1 MNKVTL
7 FKTLFEHLEIIRRV
21 KLQLFCMTCVVGTKI
36 DGLQVSAAVRE
47 RVKKAVEEL
56 TVLGIKP
63 CLATVLVG
71 DNPASA
77 TYVRNKQKAC
87 AEVGILTKDH
97 KLPPTLTQSELNN
110 LIDSLNHD
118 NEVHGILVQLPLP
131 EQLDEFETTSRISP
145 LKDVDGLTPHNV
157 GLLVMKK
164 AILKACTPSGIIEL
178 FDHYGI
184 PLEGKNIVVINRS
197 NLVGKPLF
205 HLLIERNATVT
216 MCHSKTRNL
225 TDVCKN
231 ADIVI
236 TGVGDRT
243 KFVLTPDMIKD
254 GAVVI
259 DVATTRLDGKLVGDS
274 DFDKII
280 QKASYASPV
289 PGGVG
294 PMTIAMLL
302 KNTVTAASL
311 SKKFDRK

>member
-1 MNKVTL
+1 M
-7 FKTLFEHLEIIRRV
+7 
-21 KLQLFCMTCVVGTKI
+21 GTKI
-36 DGLQVSAAVRE
+36 DGVQVAAAVRE

-56 TVLGIKP
+56 VLDGIKP

-97 KLPPTLTQSELNN
+97 KLPATLTQAEMNE
-110 LIDSLNHD
+110 LIDSLNQD
-118 NEVHGILVQLPLP
+118 KAIHGILVQLPLP
-131 EQLDEFETTSRISP
+131 KQLDEFETTSRISP
-145 LKDVDGLTPHNV
+145 LKDVDGLTPYNV

-164 AILKACTPSGIIEL
+164 AALKACTPSGIIEL
-178 FDHYGI
+178 LDRYEI
-184 PLEGKNIVVINRS
+184 PIEGKSVVIINRS

-205 HLLIERNATVT
+205 HLLVERNATVT
-216 MCHSKTRNL
+216 MCHSKTKNL
-225 TDVCKN
+225 ADTCRT

-243 KFVLTPDMIKD
+243 KFVLTPDMIKQ

-259 DVATTRLDGKLVGDS
+259 DVATGRLDGKLVGDS
-274 DFDKII
+274 NFDEII

-311 SKKFDRK
+311 SKRFEGK